1 MDRSLSKLAREQ
13 LQQVLSQR
21 IQALYRDRLGHQ
33 PTKVTCQLFDDKLAI
48 VIEGSVTRSEQLL
61 LKKGQSEL
69 AEQVHS
75 DLDEAIQPQLEQL
88 IAEAMNVPAIDLLSD
103 STLETGRTG
112 IIAVLAAVPQLASP
126 CSTPKAV
133 SPDSIPPR

>member
-75 DLDEAIQPQLEQL
+75 DLGEAIQPQLEQL

-126 CSTPKAV
+126 CSKVKAV